1 MGSTSWPRRV
11 RRSIAR
17 PVAALAVA
25 CLASAAVVLGVTA
38 GALPAAAVAGQPS
51 GTLTKSGQD
60 LDTGSTTNVRAG
72 DTVRWVVSARN
83 TSGALADVDVTD
95 PVGAGQTFV
104 PGSFQAPPG
113 YGRQWSTNHGGSY
126 SGTDQGTATNQ
137 VQARATGVPDQ
148 GTGSSDAVPAPAT
161 NFGVGTVGGDGWE
174 TLFYG
179 DDVYNVH
186 HHRGRARTTFFDCHA
201 KSGGVS
207 CPGFPPGGTYAS
219 RVPGT
224 PIGHGSDD
232 YLTPEEFRS
241 VISPAGRMYTPVQ
254 ITNTTNTGFACLNLA
269 ASPPVSCGFLS
280 VSDAAPLSEP
290 GGALAASALGGG
302 AVVGS
307 KLYSMTWDGRLACV
321 DAAAGGFCDGADAHG
336 IVGTIDPDV
345 ASRSLSEPLLP
356 SQHAQFVVAGSI
368 VAGIVDTRED
378 TTGGRAVDIVCFDVA
393 LPTNARCS
401 GFPLVGAQSISAGGV
416 LPVLDTAGALS
427 GVCTQNRND
436 GPYTIYCY
444 NLAGDL
450 ITDPYPAKPAGTR
463 IGAYGVGD
471 PAIVGTKVY
480 VPYSNTVADNFYTCF
495 DFATREPCA
504 GFTTNH
510 TESRARPY
518 TLRQDPY
525 LPNCI
530 WELGDGGIFE
540 TIDATTGRSGCS
552 DTRGDVSATPQAFY
566 CDGGSGHAQHWAA
579 LSVANLAT
587 GQYASAQVTIVDA
600 NGSPVTGFVDRVL
613 PPTRQLDL
621 SAIPVAGAT
630 ATLTAR
636 LSIFGADPAAWRG
649 NQPTAVLTFSGDAPQ
664 ICLRTTAATFCN
676 AAPTALA
683 DTATLV
689 VRRAGDSATVP
700 ASASLGYL
708 FPTEQCPRRLAFAK
722 RADLARADPGGTV
735 HYTITVTNTGLVDFT
750 AAAPASFTDSL
761 ADVIDDAAYNNDA
774 AATAGT
780 VSYAA
785 PVLSWSGPLAAGAAA
800 TVTYSVTVSRPDNG
814 DHQLVNTV
822 VGPSDVDN
830 NCRPGQPAPA
840 CRASVP
846 VADLRVAKTVDNRQ
860 VDPGATLTY
869 TITVTNI
876 GKVDYTGANQASF
889 TDDLTQVLDDAA
901 YNGDAVAS
909 AGTVTYS
916 APTLSW
922 RGDLAA
928 GASATVRYTVTVHDP
943 DTGDRVLTNVVVGG
957 TNCPPGSPDPA
968 CRTVV
973 PGPHLTVTKA
983 ADRTPVV
990 PGESVTYTIRMTN
1003 DGAVAFTADS
1013 PADLTDDLSQV
1024 LDDAAYRNDAA
1035 ATAGTVS
1042 YAEPVLHWSGA
1053 LAIGAS
1059 VTITYSVTVNRPD
1072 DADHRLANRVVAPHS
1087 NCRAASTDPVC
1098 AALVLVRD
1106 LSLVKTADRPVAA
1119 PGDRVTYT
1127 IVASNTGQADY
1138 TDAEPATFDDDLTDV
1153 LDDAAYS
1160 NDATATAGT
1169 LSYVAPILTW
1179 TGPLPVGATARV
1191 TYTVVVGRPPHG
1203 DLILTNVVIG
1213 PPYTRC
1219 AAGSGDPACTV
1230 TVPVPVPPPGGVTPP
1245 PGGLT
1250 PPPGGVTPPPGG
1262 SLPATGVNVT
1272 PLGLSA
1278 VLLITLGALLTGL
1291 GARRRWRPR
1300 H

>member
-1 MGSTSWPRRV
+1 MVG
-11 RRSIAR
+11 
-17 PVAALAVA
+17 PVVAVTAA
-25 CLASAAVVLGVTA
+25 CLSSAVVIGMTVGPRPA
-38 GALPAAAVAGQPS
+38 GAVGGQPS
-51 GTLTKSGQD
+51 GSLTKAGQD
-60 LDTGSTTNVRAG
+60 VNTGSTTQVRAG
-72 DTVRWVVSARN
+72 DTIRWAVSARN
-83 TSGALADVDVTD
+83 TSGVLADVDVTD

-104 PGSFQAPPG
+104 PGSLQAPPG
-113 YGRQWSTNHGGSY
+113 YQRQWSTDHGASY
-126 SGTDQGTATNQ
+126 SGTDQGAATNQ
-137 VQARATGVPDQ
+137 VRATATGVPDQ
-148 GTGSSDAVPAPAT
+148 GTGTANGVPAPAT
-161 NFGVGTVGGDGWE
+161 NFGVGEVGGDGWE

-186 HHRGRARTTFFDCHA
+186 HHRGTAGTTTFFDCHA
-201 KSGGVS
+201 KSGGTS

-219 RVPGT
+219 AVSGT
-224 PIGHGSDD
+224 PIGTGSDD

-254 ITNTTNTGFACLNLA
+254 ITNSRRTGFACLDLA
-269 ASPPVSCGFLS
+269 VSPPVSCGFLA
-280 VSDAAPLSEP
+280 VDNAAPLSVP
-290 GGALAASALGGG
+290 GGGSGASALGGG

-321 DAAAGGFCDGADAHG
+321 DAAASGFCAGSGPGG
-336 IVGTIDPDV
+336 IVGTIDPGV
-345 ASRSLSEPLLP
+345 AGRSLLEPLLP
-356 SQHAQFVVAGSI
+356 SQHAQFVTVGST
-368 VAGIVDTRED
+368 VAGIVDTSSD
-378 TTGGRAVDIVCFDVA
+378 STSGRAVDIVCYNLA
-393 LPTNARCS
+393 TNARCS
-401 GFPLVGAQSISAGGV
+401 GFPLVAAQPVYAGGI
-416 LPVLDTAGALS
+416 LPVMSTAGQLT
-427 GVCTQNRND
+427 GVCTQARND
-436 GPYTIYCY
+436 SPFVIYCY
-444 NLAGDL
+444 NLSGDA
-450 ITDPYPAKPAGTR
+450 ISDPYPARPGGT
-463 IGAYGVGD
+463 ILGAFGVGD

-480 VPYSNTVADNFYTCF
+480 APYSNAHRLNYYTCF
-495 DFATREPCA
+495 DFATGDPCA

-510 TESRARPY
+510 TNSTARPY

-540 TIDATTGRSGCS
+540 TLDATTGRSGCS
-552 DTRGDVSATPQAFY
+552 DTRGEVSASPQAFY
-566 CDGGSGHAQHWAA
+566 CDGGPAHVQGWVA

-587 GQYASAQVTIVDA
+587 GQYSSAQVTVLDA
-600 NGSPVTGFVDRVL
+600 NGAPVAGFVDRTL
-613 PPTRQLDL
+613 PPSGQLDL
-621 SAIPVAGAT
+621 SAIPATGAT

-636 LSIFGADPAAWRG
+636 LSVFGADPAAWQG
-649 NQPTAVLTFSGDAPQ
+649 NQPTAVLTFRGDTPQ
-664 ICLRTTAATFCN
+664 VCLRTTAATICN

-689 VRRAGDSATVP
+689 VSRAGDSATVQ

-750 AAAPASFTDSL
+750 AADPASFTDSL
-761 ADVIDDAAYNNDA
+761 ADVTDDAAYNNDA

-780 VSYAA
+780 VGYAA

-830 NCRPGQPAPA
+830 NCRSGQPAPA

-876 GKVDYTGANQASF
+876 GTVDYTGTNPASF
-889 TDDLTQVLDDAA
+889 TDDLTQVLDDAD
-901 YNGDAVAS
+901 YNGDAAAS
-909 AGTVTYS
+909 TGTVTYS

-922 RGDLAA
+922 HGDLAA

-973 PGPHLTVTKA
+973 PSPHLTVTKA
-983 ADRTPVV
+983 ADQTPVV
-990 PGESVTYTIRMTN
+990 PGDTVTYTIRMTN

-1013 PADLTDDLSQV
+1013 PADATDDLSQV
-1024 LDDAAYRNDAA
+1024 LDDAVYRNDAT

-1106 LSLVKTADRPVAA
+1106 LSLVKTADRSVAA

-1138 TDAEPATFDDDLTDV
+1138 TDAEPATFDDDLTGV

-1160 NDATATAGT
+1160 NDATATAGA

-1179 TGPLPVGATARV
+1179 TGPLAVGATARI
-1191 TYTVVVGRPPHG
+1191 TYTVVVGRPPDG

-1245 PGGLT
+1245 PGGVT

-1262 SLPATGVNVT
+1262 TLPATGVNVT

-1291 GARRRWRPR
+1291 GARRRRRPR